1 MSAWCFRQTNKL
13 FQRLMSYSGIKDNVA
28 IITGAGEGIGYAV
41 ANLLAA
47 KGASVILNDLDSEKA
62 ERAAEEINKQN
73 PNRCL

>member
-1 MSAWCFRQTNKL
+1 
-13 FQRLMSYSGIKDNVA
+13 MSYSGIKDNVA